1 MDKIEIKERLE
12 EIKEQMLEL
21 LEEAKDIIPEGIAKE
36 RAKCYWYAH
45 IKTALLKE
53 HEFLGGSLVTM
64 DDTINE
70 LGEDEDEDDDNDE
83 AND

>member
-1 MDKIEIKERLE
+1 MTKSEITERLQEIKD
-12 EIKEQMLEL
+12 QMLKL
-21 LEEAKDIIPEGIAKE
+21 LDEAKEIIPEGMTKE

-70 LGEDEDEDDDNDE
+70 IDEESEENAE
-83 AND
+83 

>member
-1 MDKIEIKERLE
+1 MDRNEITERLE

-21 LEEAKDIIPEGIAKE
+21 LDEAKDLIPEGITKE
-36 RAKCYWYAH
+36 RARCYWYAH

-53 HEFLGGSLVTM
+53 HEYLGGSLVTL

-70 LGEDEDEDDDNDE
+70 LSEDEEDEYDE

>member
-1 MDKIEIKERLE
+1 MDKTEITERLT

-21 LEEAKDIIPEGIAKE
+21 LDEAKEIIPEGMAKE
-36 RAKCYWYAH
+36 RARCYWYAH

-53 HEFLGGSLVTM
+53 HEYLGGSLVTM

-70 LGEDEDEDDDNDE
+70 ISEEESE
-83 AND
+83 EEQ

>member
-1 MDKIEIKERLE
+1 MDKTEITERLT

-21 LEEAKDIIPEGIAKE
+21 LDEAKDIIPEGMAKE

-53 HEFLGGSLVTM
+53 HEYLGGSLVTM

-70 LGEDEDEDDDNDE
+70 ISEEESE
-83 AND
+83 EEE

>member
-1 MDKIEIKERLE
+1 MDKTEITERLT

-21 LEEAKDIIPEGIAKE
+21 LDEAKNIIPEGMAKE

-53 HEFLGGSLVTM
+53 HEYLGGSLVTM

-70 LGEDEDEDDDNDE
+70 ISEEESE
-83 AND
+83 EEE

>member
-1 MDKIEIKERLE
+1 MNKAEIKERLN

-21 LEEAKDIIPEGIAKE
+21 LAEAKDLIPEGMTKE

-53 HEFLGGSLVTM
+53 HEYLGGSLITM

-70 LGEDEDEDDDNDE
+70 LDEESEEDAE
-83 AND
+83 

>member
-1 MDKIEIKERLE
+1 MQNAETIERLI

-21 LEEAKDIIPEGIAKE
+21 LDEAMYLLPEGMTKT
-36 RAKCYWYAH
+36 RAKSYWYAH

-53 HEFLGGSLVTM
+53 HEYLGGSLVTM

-70 LGEDEDEDDDNDE
+70 LEEEE
-83 AND
+83 EESEEVAE

>member
-1 MDKIEIKERLE
+1 MQNAEAIDRLT

-21 LEEAKDIIPEGIAKE
+21 LEEAKDLLPEGMTKE

-53 HEFLGGSLVTM
+53 HEFLGGSLVTV
-64 DDTINE
+64 DDTISE
-70 LGEDEDEDDDNDE
+70 LGEDSKENE
-83 AND
+83 

>member
-1 MDKIEIKERLE
+1 MQNAEAIDRLT

-21 LEEAKDIIPEGIAKE
+21 LEEAKDLLPEGMTKE

-53 HEFLGGSLVTM
+53 HEFLGGSLVTV
-64 DDTINE
+64 DDTISE
-70 LGEDEDEDDDNDE
+70 LGEDSEEDE
-83 AND
+83 

>member
-1 MDKIEIKERLE
+1 MNTDAKEKLI

-21 LEEAKDIIPEGIAKE
+21 LDEAKDIIPEGMAKE

-53 HEFLGGSLVTM
+53 HEYLGGSLVTM

-70 LGEDEDEDDDNDE
+70 ISDEESE
-83 AND
+83 EEE